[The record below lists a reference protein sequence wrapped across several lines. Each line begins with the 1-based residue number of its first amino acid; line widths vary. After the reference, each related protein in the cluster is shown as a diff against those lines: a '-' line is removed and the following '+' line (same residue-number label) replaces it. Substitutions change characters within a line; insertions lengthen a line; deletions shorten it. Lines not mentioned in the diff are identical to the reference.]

1 MPMWAKIL
9 CSVLGLFLGGFVEYY
24 RLHEGPGVL
33 ITSGYF
39 WIGAIMSG
47 LYPLGAYFV
56 GLSQKSPWA
65 NGGPKP

>member
-33 ITSGYF
+33 VTSGYF

-56 GLSQKSPWA
+56 GLSQKSPWDKEL
-65 NGGPKP
+65 KP